1 MGGYLVHSS
10 DPIGGSNVRKNTAK
24 EEEPLGGS
32 PGLVVI
38 GGDSCFK
45 GREFEYQYCI
55 LNGHFSLFVVNFVT
69 CV

>member
-32 PGLVVI
+32 PGLVVM
-38 GGDSCFK
+38 GVNSNSRGRGFK
-45 GREFEYQYCI
+45 SQCHLLG
-55 LNGHFSLFVVNFVT
+55 GHFSH
-69 CV
+69 